1 MEAFLKKYPFFNQP
15 NVVMNK
21 VTYDPVNRRD
31 AFILVDAVTGEP
43 YRGDVYSEDTI
54 LKLLEKK
61 NPTDPYT
68 RRPIVQKM
76 GTEGA
81 VIPKRAPKGLR
92 ELLNARKPTSEKTRV
107 MGKKTT
113 RVPKPIPVKIKKSI
127 KVTMYKAEGR
137 GSWRNGCRLNND
149 RFVTPWPK
157 VKKIVMAMVAWEL
170 DRRIRNRAS
179 GFYLFSRETRQ
190 SLCED
195 LVRLVNIDLVKKKM
209 IIPAFDEKGVF
220 TARFTRN
227 MFDVGNKSRMV
238 RSPSMMKSATLRS
251 VERALQSP
259 RSKTVG
265 SPLPIPSPNLNDV

>member
-21 VTYDPVNRRD
+21 ITYDPVNRRD

-81 VIPKRAPKGLR
+81 VVPKRAPKGLR
-92 ELLNARKPTSEKTRV
+92 ELLNARKPNSEKV
-107 MGKKTT
+107 KAMGKKTN

-127 KVTMYKAEGR
+127 KVTMYRAEGR

-149 RFVTPWPK
+149 KFVTPWPK
-157 VKKIVMAMVAWEL
+157 VRKIVMAMVAWEL
-170 DRRIRNRAS
+170 DRKVDGRPS
-179 GFYLFSRETRQ
+179 GIYLYSRMTRVR
-190 SLCED
+190 LCANID
-195 LVRLVNIDLVKKKM
+195 RLVNLDIVNKMAEIPIFDKKG
-209 IIPAFDEKGVF
+209 IFE
-220 TARFTRN
+220 ARFTRN
-227 MFDVGNKSRMV
+227 MFDVGNPSKMV
-238 RSPSMMKSATLRS
+238 RRSSMMKSATLRS
-251 VERALQSP
+251 VERALQNP
-259 RSKTVG
+259 RSKVVG
-265 SPLPIPSPNLNDV
+265 SGLPIPSSVGN

>member
-61 NPTDPYT
+61 NPVDPYT

-92 ELLNARKPTSEKTRV
+92 ELLDARKPKSEKTGV

-157 VKKIVMAMVAWEL
+157 VRKIVMAMVAWEL
-170 DRRIRNRAS
+170 HRRIRNRPTS
-179 GFYLFSRETRQ
+179 FGLYSRDSRQ
-190 SLCED
+190 TVCEELD
-195 LVRLVNIDLVKKKM
+195 RLVNLDIVRKRTK
-209 IIPAFDEKGVF
+209 IPVFDAKGVF
-220 TARFTRN
+220 SVRFTRN
-227 MFDVGNKSRMV
+227 MFDLGNKSRMSV
-238 RSPSMMKSATLRS
+238 FPSDIKSRTLLS

-259 RSKTVG
+259 RSKVVG
-265 SPLPIPSPNLNDV
+265 TPLPIPSSTGN